1 MRALPLTATQ
11 LILILT
17 LPLVTYFGYGAARK
31 AMEIHELRGRAERL
45 RLEID
50 QLQAR
55 NLELKRQREYFKSDQ
70 YIERVARE
78 ELGLIKPTE
87 IPIVVVVTPDAVAA
101 PRRTAAP
108 PVDERSNPQR
118 WWDAFFAGRGGVVSR

>member
-1 MRALPLTATQ
+1 MRALPLTTTQ
-11 LILILT
+11 LILVLT

-55 NLELKRQREYFKSDQ
+55 HLELTRQRDYYKTDQ
-70 YIERVARE
+70 FVERVARE

-87 IPIVVVVTPDAVAA
+87 IPIVVVVKPDAVAT
-101 PRRTAAP
+101 PRRAAAP
-108 PVDERSNPQR
+108 PIDERSNPQR
-118 WWDAFFAGRGGVVSR
+118 WWDAFFGGR

>member
-1 MRALPLTATQ
+1 MRTLPLTATQ
-11 LILILT
+11 VVLILT
-17 LPLVTYFGYGAARK
+17 LPLVAYFGYGAARK

-55 NLELKRQREYFKSDQ
+55 HLELTRQRDYLKTDQ

-78 ELGLIKPTE
+78 ELGLVKPTE
-87 IPIVVVVTPDAVAA
+87 IPIVVVVKPDAVVP
-101 PRRTAAP
+101 PRAAAP
-108 PVDERSNPQR
+108 PPTDQRSNPQR
-118 WWDAFFAGRGGVVSR
+118 WWDAFFSSR